1 MFQVLLKK
9 EILEARRTSRLLVT
23 LVVFFVVGLISP
35 ILAKYTPLIL
45 RSIPDLPAGLANV
58 IPEPTVL
65 DAIVQYVKNI
75 SQFGILLVI
84 LFGMGSVAQEKERG
98 TAAMLL
104 TKPVRRSQVILAKW
118 LAAILIM
125 LGGLAASAVACLV
138 YTGILFQWLPI
149 QAYLILNWFMA
160 VFLGVYLTVSILA
173 SSLARSQSMAAAG
186 AFGGLVILLVF
197 SSIPRLSNYLP
208 GQLIN
213 WGSEL
218 MFGGGK
224 AARGALAVS
233 LGLIIVMLLLAA
245 LHFEREEI

>member
-9 EILEARRTSRLLVT
+9 EILETRRTSRLLVT

-45 RSIPDLPAGLANV
+45 RSIPDLPVGLANA
-58 IPEPTVL
+58 IPEPTVR
-65 DAIVQYVKNI
+65 DAIAQYVKNI

-84 LFGMGSVAQEKERG
+84 LFGMGSIAQEKERG

-104 TKPVRRSQVILAKW
+104 TKPVRRSEVILAKW
-118 LAAILIM
+118 FAAILTM
-125 LGGLAASAVACLV
+125 LCGLAAGAAACLL

-149 QAYLILNWFMA
+149 QEFLILNGLIA
-160 VFLGVYLTVSILA
+160 IFLGVYLTVSILA

-186 AFGGLVILLVF
+186 AFGGLVILLVL

-224 AARGALAVS
+224 AAWGALVIS
-233 LGLIIVMLLLAA
+233 LGLIIAMLMLAV
-245 LHFEREEI
+245 LRFEREEI